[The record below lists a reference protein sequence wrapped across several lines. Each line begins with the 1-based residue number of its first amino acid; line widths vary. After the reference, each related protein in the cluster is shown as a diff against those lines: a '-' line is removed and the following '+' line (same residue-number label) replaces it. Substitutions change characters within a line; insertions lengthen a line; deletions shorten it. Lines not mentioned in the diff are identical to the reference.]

1 MGAPLALASPA
12 TPEEP
17 IQAVEVPASEA
28 KHAAARPPVVV
39 DAQTS
44 QVASLALFEQFGRPS
59 PPPDAM
65 AGTRAREA
73 AAARTREQVEARIER
88 ENAKAREQAEIRAR
102 KMRDEGWGD

>member
-1 MGAPLALASPA
+1 MGAPLALAPPQ

-17 IQAVEVPASEA
+17 IQAVEGPASEA
-28 KHAAARPPVVV
+28 KHAAARRPVVV

-44 QVASLALFEQFGRPS
+44 QVASLALFERFGRPS

-73 AAARTREQVEARIER
+73 AAARAREQVEARIER
-88 ENAKAREQAEIRAR
+88 ENAKAREQAAIRAR
-102 KMRDEGWGD
+102 KMHDEGWDD